1 MKLFFDCMIKYF
13 YYVNWIVYKLLKKKV
28 VIKRVIYLFYGSRY
42 IGSYIFGIMG
52 FYILNFV
59 KILICIFFEKGKRE
73 KERERGGGVG
83 EGRREN

>member
-13 YYVNWIVYKLLKKKV
+13 YYVNWIVYKLLKKKLLLKELFIYFMV
-28 VIKRVIYLFYGSRY
+28 VDILVV
-42 IGSYIFGIMG
+42 MG

-59 KILICIFFEKGKRE
+59 KILIRIFLRKEKERE
-73 KERERGGGVG
+73 KERERGGVG